1 MNLLTP
7 LPLDQASTIIET
19 AITKG
24 REANL
29 KPLTVVVLDLGGQMI
44 AMKREDGSGIIRQEI
59 ALGKA
64 YGALGLGINSRI
76 IFEKMTERPTFL
88 AAIAAASGGRVV
100 PVPSGVLIK
109 NADGKVI
116 GAVGIS
122 GDTSDKDEYAAIEG
136 VKAAGL
142 TADPAAP
149 NPDWADTSL

>member
-7 LPLDQASTIIET
+7 LTLEQASVIIDT
-19 AITKG
+19 AIARG
-24 REANL
+24 RAADL

-44 AMKREDGSGIIRQEI
+44 AMKREDGAGIIRREI

-64 YGALGLGINSRI
+64 YGALGLGISSRM

-88 AAIAAASGGRVV
+88 TAIAAASDGRVV

-109 NADGKVI
+109 NGDGKTI

-142 TADPAAP
+142 TADPGEP
-149 NPDWADTSL
+149 NPDWAQTSL